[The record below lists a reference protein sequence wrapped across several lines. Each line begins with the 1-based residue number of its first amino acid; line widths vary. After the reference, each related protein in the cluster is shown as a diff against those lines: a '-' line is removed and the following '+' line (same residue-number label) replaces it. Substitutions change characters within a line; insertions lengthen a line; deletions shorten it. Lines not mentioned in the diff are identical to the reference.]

1 MNVARLIYR
10 DITRNAFRSDMVFG
24 CAVLLSA
31 LPFGVTVITEGSR
44 AGLQLV
50 LERLGADLLVVPQG
64 AEVKVETALL
74 TGKPTSVWMPRE
86 NLEKVARAPGVART
100 TPQLHLA
107 TLAGAPCCSA
117 SELFIVAFDPGT
129 DFTLRAWL
137 KDHLGAEL
145 GLGEVVGGSLV
156 FVPNG
161 KANIL
166 IYGSPVRLKGNLAR
180 SGTGLDQTLFLTF
193 ETARAVAHQ
202 SKIRAEKELVIP
214 ADRIST
220 ILVQL
225 KPGAAPE
232 QVAAAILQ
240 AVPGVAVI
248 QSPAFLQAT
257 RQELAGW
264 VRILVGVLALVWL
277 LSMAVAGLVFS
288 LAAQERRRELGVLRA
303 LGSSR
308 GFVLRLLLAE
318 AAMVAVAG
326 AASGIAL
333 CLTLAIGFQDAIVF
347 LLRIPFLFPPLPLLA
362 ALMLGGL
369 LVSVASVTL
378 SALMPAWR
386 ISHLDP
392 AWAMRE

>member
-1 MNVARLIYR
+1 MNVVRLIYR
-10 DITRNAFRSDMVFG
+10 DVTNNAFRSGVVLG

-44 AGLQLV
+44 SGLQLV

-64 AEVKVETALL
+64 SEAKVETALL
-74 TGKPTSVWMPRE
+74 TGKPASVWMPRE
-86 NLEKVARAPGVART
+86 NLEKVARVAGVART

-117 SELFIVAFDPGT
+117 SELFIVAFDPAT

-137 KDHLGAEL
+137 NDHSGGEL

-193 ETARAVAHQ
+193 ATAREVARQ
-202 SKIRAEKELVIP
+202 SKTRAAQELVVP
-214 ADRIST
+214 ADQVSA

-225 KPGAAPE
+225 KPGVAPE
-232 QVAAAILQ
+232 TLAKAIQQ

-264 VRILVGVLALVWL
+264 VRILFGVLGLVWL
-277 LSMAVAGLVFS
+277 LSVTVAGLVFS
-288 LAAQERRRELGVLRA
+288 LAAHERRREVGVLRA

-308 GFVLRLLLAE
+308 GFILRLLLAE
-318 AAMVAVAG
+318 AAVLALAG

-333 CLTLAIGFQDAIVF
+333 CLTLAVGFQDAIVF
-347 LLRIPFLFPPLPLLA
+347 LLKIPFLLPPLPLLA
-362 ALMLGGL
+362 SLMLGGL
-369 LVSVASVTL
+369 FVSVASVTL
-378 SALMPAWR
+378 AALVPAWR
-386 ISHLDP
+386 ISHLEP
-392 AWAMRE
+392 AAAMRE

>member
-1 MNVARLIYR
+1 
-10 DITRNAFRSDMVFG
+10 
-24 CAVLLSA
+24 
-31 LPFGVTVITEGSR
+31 
-44 AGLQLV
+44 
-50 LERLGADLLVVPQG
+50 
-64 AEVKVETALL
+64 
-74 TGKPTSVWMPRE
+74 
-86 NLEKVARAPGVART
+86 
-100 TPQLHLA
+100 
-107 TLAGAPCCSA
+107 
-117 SELFIVAFDPGT
+117 
-129 DFTLRAWL
+129 
-137 KDHLGAEL
+137 
-145 GLGEVVGGSLV
+145 
-156 FVPNG
+156 
-161 KANIL
+161 
-166 IYGSPVRLKGNLAR
+166 
-180 SGTGLDQTLFLTF
+180 
-193 ETARAVAHQ
+193 
-202 SKIRAEKELVIP
+202 LVIP